1 MQVSEEARR
10 ALLDRFV
17 DAVQTQDKEAL
28 LALFAESATWTSDG
42 GGKARAALKVI
53 RGREQVVRFV
63 LGVLSRHTDQFS
75 FSPITINNEA
85 GLAMRAGGKLIS
97 AISMRTDG
105 VRILDIFTVLNPDKL
120 PQAAP
125 AP

>member
-1 MQVSEEARR
+1 VFER
-10 ALLDRFV
+10 D
-17 DAVQTQDKEAL
+17 AL

-63 LGVLSRHTDQFS
+63 LGVLGRHTDQFS
-75 FSPITINNEA
+75 FSPITVNNEA
-85 GLAMRAGGKLIS
+85 GLAIRVGDKLYSVLS
-97 AISMRTDG
+97 ARTDG

-120 PQAAP
+120 PQEAIA
-125 AP
+125 